1 MSGLVLQVFKT
12 ESFVD
17 FSNERYK
24 GESMLR
30 FSSSASVLGDG
41 LQWRTK
47 QFTKDALD
55 DLKNLEILELFF
67 SDIDPNSIDFTSF
80 KNLRNLKELKISN
93 LETEDGTEYTSLK
106 FHRFDIKLDHLNKL
120 NKLKLCGFEIDM
132 DIVKNLQNLT
142 HLDLRNNKL
151 INLKSENFIHNKDLK
166 CLKLDD
172 CNLKKLKSNLSFD
185 STSLKKF
192 SLENNNLK
200 SLPLNLFSKLPNLE
214 EVELSNNRLSEID
227 VKLFEANKKL
237 NKLYICMK
245 IIFSKFYQLKF
256 YV

>member
-12 ESFVD
+12 QSFVD

-80 KNLRNLKELKISN
+80 ITHNLLRTIQGLCNYKKKLIISN
-93 LETEDGTEYTSLK
+93 
-106 FHRFDIKLDHLNKL
+106 
-120 NKLKLCGFEIDM
+120 
-132 DIVKNLQNLT
+132 
-142 HLDLRNNKL
+142 
-151 INLKSENFIHNKDLK
+151 
-166 CLKLDD
+166 
-172 CNLKKLKSNLSFD
+172 
-185 STSLKKF
+185 
-192 SLENNNLK
+192 
-200 SLPLNLFSKLPNLE
+200 
-214 EVELSNNRLSEID
+214 
-227 VKLFEANKKL
+227 
-237 NKLYICMK
+237 
-245 IIFSKFYQLKF
+245 
-256 YV
+256 